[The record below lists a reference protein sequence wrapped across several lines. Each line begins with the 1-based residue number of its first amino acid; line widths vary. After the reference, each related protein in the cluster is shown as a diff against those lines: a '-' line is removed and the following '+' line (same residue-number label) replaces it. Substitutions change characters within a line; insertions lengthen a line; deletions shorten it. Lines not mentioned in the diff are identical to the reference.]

1 MSAPAIDERDV
12 DAVLDCLRSGWLTMG
27 PRIAALEEAL
37 RDATGAPHAITVAS
51 GFGALELALIVAGV
65 DRDEAADI
73 ARHTLA
79 GEAPRLPA
87 GVVWHGAAWG
97 AGLGDAELACFDLE
111 PRSPIGVGEGGVVL
125 CSDDDHAARLKLLR
139 SHALTS
145 GTWDRHR
152 GHSAG
157 YDVVDVGFN
166 LRMDEPRAALAL
178 SRLGRLHANP
188 GANPPADRKG

>member
-1 MSAPAIDERDV
+1 VTAISERDV

-27 PRIAALEEAL
+27 PRIAALEQAL
-37 RDATGAPHAITVAS
+37 VERTGAPFAITVGS
-51 GFGALELALIVAGV
+51 GFGALQLALIVAGV
-65 DRDEAADI
+65 DRDEAAATTRAVLRGED
-73 ARHTLA
+73 ARL
-79 GEAPRLPA
+79 GD

-97 AGLGDAELACFDLE
+97 AGLGDADLACFDLE
-111 PRSPIGVGEGGVVL
+111 PRSPIGVGEGGVIL
-125 CSDDDHAARLKLLR
+125 CRAEEHAARLKLLR

-157 YDVVDVGFN
+157 YDVVDIGFN

-178 SRLGRLHANP
+178 SRLESL
-188 GANPPADRKG
+188 DREVAERHG

>member
-1 MSAPAIDERDV
+1 MTAIGERDV
-12 DAVLDCLRSGWLTMG
+12 EAVLDCLRSGWLTMG

-37 RDATGAPHAITVAS
+37 AQRTGAPHAITVGS
-51 GFGALELALIVAGV
+51 GFGAIQLALIVAGA
-65 DRDEAADI
+65 DRDAAAEAAR
-73 ARHTLA
+73 AVLR
-79 GEAPRLPA
+79 GEAPELLD
-87 GVVWHGAAWG
+87 GVVWHGPTWG
-97 AGLGDAELACFDLE
+97 AGLGEADFACFDLE

-125 CSDDDHAARLKLLR
+125 CRSDEHAKRLKLLR

-145 GTWDRHR
+145 GTWDRHK

-178 SRLGRLHANP
+178 SRLEDLEKEDPDGYR
-188 GANPPADRKG
+188 

>member
-1 MSAPAIDERDV
+1 MSALRERDV
-12 DAVLDCLRSGWLTMG
+12 EAVLDCLRSGWLTMG
-27 PRIAALEEAL
+27 PRIAELEETLAA
-37 RDATGAPHAITVAS
+37 RTGAPFAITVGS
-51 GFGALELALIVAGV
+51 GFGALQLALIVAGR
-65 DRDEAADI
+65 DRDEAVEMTRAVL
-73 ARHTLA
+73 R
-79 GEAPRLPA
+79 GEEAALPD
-87 GVVWHGAAWG
+87 GVVWHGATWG
-97 AGLGDAELACFDLE
+97 AGLGDADFACFDLE

-125 CSDDDHAARLKLLR
+125 CREEDHAARLKLLR

-178 SRLGRLHANP
+178 SRL
-188 GANPPADRKG
+188 ADLDEEASDGHE

>member
-1 MSAPAIDERDV
+1 MSAITERDV

-37 RDATGAPHAITVAS
+37 AQRTGAPFAITVGS
-51 GFGALELALIVAGV
+51 GSGALQLALIVAGV
-65 DRDEAADI
+65 NRDEAVEA
-73 ARHTLA
+73 ARA
-79 GEAPRLPA
+79 VMRGEDPSLPD
-87 GVVWHGAAWG
+87 GVVWHGAMWG

-125 CSDDDHAARLKLLR
+125 CRDEERAARLKLLR

-178 SRLGRLHANP
+178 SRLERLDQE
-188 GANPPADRKG
+188 GSDEDG